1 MLSICHCRAI
11 FNVVFGPCQRSIGLL
26 KPPSTEIWQQQDGA
40 RHKIFGHRASSCH
53 SRWVSSAFRWPSLYC
68 RVSSDEIRWDRLSQ
82 FCWAIKLENCKI
94 SGPTK
99 NVASVATICLYLS
112 CCYRSSHATIIQLT
126 WDYLICHATIVQPMR
141 LQVTLYQRYFLFPK
155 LHLPIPVQTS
165 HKWVRIESVQS
176 CCPGSASLAIL
187 KWYSFC
193 LFVVVSQLLWRRV
206 GWELP
211 GYFRLIFHICIT
223 RFNNSVTHEIS
234 VMVRFI
240 LCETIMACFLLGRLL
255 ISLTAGIVLVV
266 SSDM

>member
-1 MLSICHCRAI
+1 MLEKHWTLKTTFHRDMTAARWCPTQNFWTSCVIVSLQM
-11 FNVVFGPCQRSIGLL
+11 NVVCLQMTIALSSCFIGWDQMRSAQPILL
-26 KPPSTEIWQQQDGA
+26 G
-40 RHKIFGHRASSCH
+40 HKIG
-53 SRWVSSAFRWPSLYC
+53 
-68 RVSSDEIRWDRLSQ
+68 
-82 FCWAIKLENCKI
+82 KLENFWPYKKCCI
-94 SGPTK
+94 SS
-99 NVASVATICLYLS
+99 NHLLYLS
-112 CCYRSSHATIIQLT
+112 CCHRSSHATIIQLM

-165 HKWVRIESVQS
+165 HKWVRNESVQS

-234 VMVRFI
+234 VTVRFM
-240 LCETIMACFLLGRLL
+240 LCETTIACFLLGRLL